1 MESTLSEKHWY
12 LIHTY
17 SGHEDRVRNALEKAK
32 ANLGYGDR
40 IFQVVIPTE
49 DVIELKKNKKQIRKR
64 KFFPGYVLIQMVID
78 NPAYWLVQ
86 NTPGVTGFL
95 GGTKPTPLIDS
106 DVSRLLE
113 LAETPNTSKPRP
125 AVLFDRGENIR
136 INDGPFK
143 HFIGTVEEVNED
155 RQKLKV
161 TVSIFGRAT
170 PVELDYLQV
179 EKI

>member
-1 MESTLSEKHWY
+1 LPEKHWY

-17 SGHEDRVRNALEKAK
+17 SGHEDRVRSTLEKARTSQ
-32 ANLGYGDR
+32 GYGDR
-40 IFQVVIPTE
+40 IFRVVIPTE
-49 DVIELKKNKKQIRKR
+49 DVIELKKNKRQIRKR
-64 KFFPGYVLIQMVID
+64 KFFPGYVLVEMTIENQ
-78 NPAYWLVQ
+78 AYWLVQ

-95 GGTKPTPLIDS
+95 GGAKPTALKEG

-113 LAETPNTSKPRP
+113 LAATPNTSKPRP
-125 AVLFDRGENIR
+125 AVLFDKGENIR

-179 EKI
+179 EKL

>member
-1 MESTLSEKHWY
+1 LPEKHWY

-17 SGHEDRVRNALEKAK
+17 SGHEDRVRSTLEKARTGQ
-32 ANLGYGDR
+32 GYGDR

-49 DVIELKKNKKQIRKR
+49 DVIELKKNKRQIRKR
-64 KFFPGYVLIQMVID
+64 KFFPGYVLVEMTIENQ
-78 NPAYWLVQ
+78 AYWLVQ

-95 GGTKPTPLIDS
+95 GGIKPTPLKDE

-113 LAETPNTSKPRP
+113 LAATPNTSKPRP
-125 AVLFDRGENIR
+125 AILFDKGENIR

-179 EKI
+179 EKL

>member
-1 MESTLSEKHWY
+1 MSEKHWY

-17 SGHEDRVRNALEKAK
+17 SGHEDRVRTSLEKAK
-32 ANLGYGDR
+32 ASQGYGDR
-40 IFQVVIPTE
+40 ISQVVVPTE
-49 DVIELKKNKKQIRKR
+49 DVIELKKNKRQIRKR
-64 KFFPGYVLIQMVID
+64 KFFPGYVLVEMTID
-78 NPAYWLVQ
+78 NQAYWLVQ

-95 GGTKPTPLIDS
+95 GGAKPIPLKEG

-113 LAETPNTSKPRP
+113 LAATPNTSKPRP
-125 AVLFDRGENIR
+125 AVLFDKGENIR

-179 EKI
+179 EKV

>member
-1 MESTLSEKHWY
+1 MVVAEKHWY

-17 SGHEDRVRNALEKAK
+17 SGHEDKVRATIQKSVTQQ
-32 ANLGYGDR
+32 NLGDR
-40 IFQVVIPTE
+40 ILQVVIPTE
-49 DVIELKKNKKQIRKR
+49 DVIELKKNKRQIRKR
-64 KFFPGYVLIQMVID
+64 KFFPGYVLVEMIID
-78 NPAYWLVQ
+78 NQTYWLVQ

-95 GGTKPTPLIDS
+95 GGIKPIPLQQA
-106 DVSRLLE
+106 DVTRLLE
-113 LAETPNTSKPRP
+113 LAETPNTTKPRP
-125 AVLFDRGENIR
+125 AVLFDKGENVR

-155 RQKLKV
+155 RAKLKV

-179 EKI
+179 EKL